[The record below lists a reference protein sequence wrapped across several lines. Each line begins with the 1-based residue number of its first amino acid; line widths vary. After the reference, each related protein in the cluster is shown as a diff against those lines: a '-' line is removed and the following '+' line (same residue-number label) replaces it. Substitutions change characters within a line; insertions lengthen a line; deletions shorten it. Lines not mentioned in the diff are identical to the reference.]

1 MDKSNN
7 TETDSTDSTYYSI
20 DSSTYSSTDSSTYS
34 STDSSTYSSSD
45 ISSLFVIE
53 STDDDTDDG
62 TDDDM
67 SDSEDEIIEITEDEL
82 FEITQTVYQI
92 MEEYI
97 TKNLLLLSSGKIYKN
112 MIKYAVE
119 LIFTDICEMC
129 MIDNDYEYDNDLF
142 EELTEFVEN
151 VAEIFLDIYYYQHNI
166 PRRSLFQNNN
176 EIVKYTRVQMN
187 QLQDKIQSLQNIIL
201 PEQRTKE
208 WYEFRYQLI
217 TASNLWKVFGTES
230 QVNSLIYEKC
240 KPLLIENTVRGNV
253 STDSPLHWG
262 IKYEPVTVMLY
273 EYKFHTTIGDFGCI
287 PHPTYPFIGASPDGI
302 NIDINS
308 TRYGR
313 MVEIKNIVNREITG
327 IPKDEYWIQTQIQME
342 TCDLDECDFVETRFK
357 EYDNASK
364 FYQDNSH
371 EYKGVI
377 LHFIERPQTIETSN
391 KPHYIYMPINT
402 DINEIEQ
409 WIQQQRDIMNPSNYV
424 LFATNYWYLD
434 ELSCVLIQRNR
445 DWFLSA
451 VPFIKNTW
459 DIIVKERVEGYEHRA
474 SKKKQRERALSQLS
488 DDGIQPTVLSKGD
501 NPICLIK
508 LDENG
513 NIL

>member
-1 MDKSNN
+1 MDKLNDILD
-7 TETDSTDSTYYSI
+7 TDSVISDSTYYSSY
-20 DSSTYSSTDSSTYS
+20 SSSNSSTDLST
-34 STDSSTYSSSD
+34 
-45 ISSLFVIE
+45 ISIIE
-53 STDDDTDDG
+53 STDD
-62 TDDDM
+62 
-67 SDSEDEIIEITEDEL
+67 SDSCDSDSDSDSCDSVEEYIEITEDEL
-82 FEITQTVYQI
+82 FEITQTIYQL

-97 TKNLLLLSSGKIYKN
+97 TVNILSLSSGKFYQN
-112 MIKYAVE
+112 MIKYVVE

-129 MIDNDYEYDNDLF
+129 MIKHDDYDNDLLD
-142 EELTEFVEN
+142 ELTEFIEQVS
-151 VAEIFLDIYYYQHNI
+151 EIFLDIYHYQHNI
-166 PRRSLFQNNN
+166 PRRSLLQNNN
-176 EIVKYTRVQMN
+176 DIVKPTCGQVN
-187 QLQDKIQSLQNIIL
+187 KIHDKIKILQNIIQ

-240 KPLLIENTVRGNV
+240 KPLILENTNHVNI

-262 IKYEPVTVMLY
+262 IKYEPITIMLY
-273 EYKFHTTIGDFGCI
+273 EHKFNTVVGELGCI
-287 PHPTYPFIGASPDGI
+287 PHPKYSFIGASPDGI

-308 TRYGR
+308 SRYGR

-342 TCDLDECDFVETRFK
+342 TSDLNECDFVETRFK

-364 FYQDNSH
+364 FYQDNDH
-371 EYKGVI
+371 EHKGVI
-377 LHFIERPQTIETSN
+377 LHFIERLQNIEISC

-402 DINEIEQ
+402 DINEFDQ
-409 WIQQQRDIMNPSNYV
+409 WVKEQRDIMNNSNYV
-424 LFATNYWYLD
+424 LFTTIYWYLD
-434 ELSCVLIQRNR
+434 EISCVLIQRNR
-445 DWFLSA
+445 DWFSSA
-451 VPFIKNTW
+451 IPLIKNTW
-459 DIIVKERVEGYEHRA
+459 DIIVKEREEGYEHRA
-474 SKKKQRERALSQLS
+474 SKKKQRVRALSLLS
-488 DDGIQPTVLSKGD
+488 DDGIQSNVSFKID